1 MASDLLQNQTLIIA
15 AVTWAITQILKVIV
29 VLFQEKRLAWNYF
42 FTSGGMPSSHTATV
56 CALATAIAMTAGV
69 GSIYF
74 SITVVLAVI
83 VMYDAAGVRQSVGQ
97 HSVILNR
104 LVKELSFKAT
114 REERQKVFRE
124 FIGHTPIQVFIG
136 AILGILIAWI
146 AVVVSGH

>member
-1 MASDLLQNQTLIIA
+1 
-15 AVTWAITQILKVIV
+15 
-29 VLFQEKRLAWNYF
+29 
-42 FTSGGMPSSHTATV
+42 
-56 CALATAIAMTAGV
+56 
-69 GSIYF
+69 
-74 SITVVLAVI
+74 
-83 VMYDAAGVRQSVGQ
+83 MYDAAGVRQSVGQ